1 MIKLKYV
8 VFHHLYNGVHTSLN
22 LETLNALKK
31 KVQENKKK
39 TSWQAWLSKS
49 KGTLTAHPPPWVA
62 AGNAAKV
69 IPNFRVS
76 PYTAAGHRKKIH
88 AVCEKQT

>member
-31 KVQENKKK
+31 KSTTKQKK
-39 TSWQAWLSKS
+39 TKLTSM
-49 KGTLTAHPPPWVA
+49 TLKKQR
-62 AGNAAKV
+62 N
-69 IPNFRVS
+69 
-76 PYTAAGHRKKIH
+76 PYCSSSTMGCCRK
-88 AVCEKQT
+88 CC

>member
-39 TSWQAWLSKS
+39 QADKHDSQK
-49 KGTLTAHPPPWVA
+49 
-62 AGNAAKV
+62 AKEPLLL
-69 IPNFRVS
+69 ILPH
-76 PYTAAGHRKKIH
+76 GLLQEMLLK
-88 AVCEKQT
+88 

>member
-31 KVQENKKK
+31 KKYKKTKKK
-39 TSWQAWLSKS
+39 QADKHDSQK
-49 KGTLTAHPPPWVA
+49 
-62 AGNAAKV
+62 AKEPLLL
-69 IPNFRVS
+69 ILPH
-76 PYTAAGHRKKIH
+76 GLLQEMLLK
-88 AVCEKQT
+88 

>member
-31 KVQENKKK
+31 STRKQKKK
-39 TSWQAWLSKS
+39 QADKHDSQK
-49 KGTLTAHPPPWVA
+49 
-62 AGNAAKV
+62 AKEPLLL
-69 IPNFRVS
+69 ILPH
-76 PYTAAGHRKKIH
+76 GLLQEMLLK
-88 AVCEKQT
+88 

>member
-39 TSWQAWLSKS
+39 TS
-49 KGTLTAHPPPWVA
+49 
-62 AGNAAKV
+62 
-69 IPNFRVS
+69 
-76 PYTAAGHRKKIH
+76 
-88 AVCEKQT
+88 